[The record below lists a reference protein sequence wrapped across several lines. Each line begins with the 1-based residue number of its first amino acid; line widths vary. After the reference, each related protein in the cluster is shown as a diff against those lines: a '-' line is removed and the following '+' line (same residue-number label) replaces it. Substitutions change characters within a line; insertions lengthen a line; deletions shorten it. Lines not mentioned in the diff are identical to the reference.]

1 MKAKIRATAS
11 KLLNLYRQAHVIVGG
26 WEAVN
31 KIFVNEATDDVISEL
46 QNMPNGNTLAQHIKN
61 LQDKITPMDS
71 INRELL
77 PYGGMMSEEI
87 PSITLTGVQWKE
99 LENAI
104 NAFTPDEYGL
114 NLFLSNDIV
123 KRFGAEWPVALRAI
137 VSEKPYLKDKWDIV
151 IQTYNAYRLW
161 NSARDIVVT
170 PISERVRAQVQ
181 ADMPEYETYL
191 PMFGD
196 AGTELLG
203 KLRTIISSIN

>member
-46 QNMPNGNTLAQHIKN
+46 QNMPNGNMLAQHIKN